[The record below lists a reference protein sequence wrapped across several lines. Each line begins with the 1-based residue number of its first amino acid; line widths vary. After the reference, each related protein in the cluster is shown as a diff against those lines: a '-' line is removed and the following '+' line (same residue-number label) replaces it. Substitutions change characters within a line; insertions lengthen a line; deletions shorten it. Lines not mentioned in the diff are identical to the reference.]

1 MQLEKRSAI
10 SIKLSAFGC
19 RWSVISYQL
28 SVSVPE
34 SREDAYSQPT
44 FILHPSSFILHPSSF
59 ILHPSSFILHP
70 SAFILHPSA
79 FILLPSS
86 FCLHPSAFCP
96 LPAPIA
102 TLDTCNVAQKVVR
115 KQPAVTKS
123 TAKQAPNERGASA
136 DGAEVQRL
144 IDFCATLQT
153 LRRRE

>member
-1 MQLEKRSAI
+1 LVVGGQL
-10 SIKLSAFGC
+10 
-19 RWSVISYQL
+19 SVISYQ
-28 SVSVPE
+28 SVCRNRARTLIRSLP
-34 SREDAYSQPT
+34 SS